1 MVDRESVL
9 RIETLAKK
17 NLHKNDESIQPAI
30 HDFAKFQQPRDLQ
43 SRGFFER
50 ISIRWMSC
58 GVYGVVVE
66 FKEDS

>member
-1 MVDRESVL
+1 
-9 RIETLAKK
+9 
-17 NLHKNDESIQPAI
+17 
-30 HDFAKFQQPRDLQ
+30 LQ